1 MAEVGSDLITM
12 ADIARL
18 AGQSRSAVGNW
29 KARNPE
35 DFPAESGRG
44 PRGPL
49 YDRAEVTKWLEASN
63 WLDRRPPEVAAV
75 WSLADQLRADMT
87 TEDAMSLILVL
98 LAVMST
104 SSRSEWKRIEQA
116 RPGELDETLRAVV
129 HAHFPFAEEVMP
141 HNRLAE
147 SVAHAVSTFS
157 SLDRPHLA
165 LMADALLNQTAE
177 WMGPRG
183 GEYLSPLSVR
193 KLVVAIAEAVG
204 SVYNPATGIGQ
215 LMVDV
220 VCAEQSRVTEIVG
233 QEINSRVRAM
243 SRLNLAVHHVDAKVA
258 LGDVFRDDHY
268 PQLRADRVIAVPPWS
283 QKIPVLE
290 RLRDDPRWLWGEP
303 GSNDGNVAWIQHCL
317 YHLADGGRAVIVM
330 PNAALFE
337 SGRAGRIRQ
346 RIVKSGL
353 LDAVVALPPGL
364 FTTTGLACA
373 VLVFSKGRPNA
384 GGKPTPTLM
393 IDISDVAERHGRRT
407 TLDDDLIDDV
417 ARTYHAWR
425 AGTAPTSEHIAVA
438 QFQDLVANDFVIDPG
453 RYLAVPHLQVDA
465 GGANRRRSQLLEQ
478 LEDLTLVSQ
487 DADAQLKAILGARR

>member
-1 MAEVGSDLITM
+1 
-12 ADIARL
+12 
-18 AGQSRSAVGNW
+18 
-29 KARNPE
+29 
-35 DFPAESGRG
+35 
-44 PRGPL
+44 
-49 YDRAEVTKWLEASN
+49 
-63 WLDRRPPEVAAV
+63 
-75 WSLADQLRADMT
+75 
-87 TEDAMSLILVL
+87 
-98 LAVMST
+98 
-104 SSRSEWKRIEQA
+104 
-116 RPGELDETLRAVV
+116 
-129 HAHFPFAEEVMP
+129 
-141 HNRLAE
+141 
-147 SVAHAVSTFS
+147 
-157 SLDRPHLA
+157 
-165 LMADALLNQTAE
+165 
-177 WMGPRG
+177 
-183 GEYLSPLSVR
+183 
-193 KLVVAIAEAVG
+193 
-204 SVYNPATGIGQ
+204 
-215 LMVDV
+215 
-220 VCAEQSRVTEIVG
+220 
-233 QEINSRVRAM
+233 
-243 SRLNLAVHHVDAKVA
+243 
-258 LGDVFRDDHY
+258 
-268 PQLRADRVIAVPPWS
+268 
-283 QKIPVLE
+283 
-290 RLRDDPRWLWGEP
+290 
-303 GSNDGNVAWIQHCL
+303 
-317 YHLADGGRAVIVM
+317 M